1 MVYLEPVFGECKDN
15 GSSFKLDFDVLEICS
30 LGFLCHFCLGRFN
43 KFPELM
49 AAREDFFT
57 AFSLEFLIEF
67 SYEFPF
73 LRGFPCVRIGWKQK
87 VDGSKGHFAY
97 RWRR

>member
-1 MVYLEPVFGECKDN
+1 MMYLKSVFRESEDN
-15 GSSFKLDFDVLEICS
+15 GSTFKLDFDVLEICS
-30 LGFLCHFCLGRFN
+30 LGFLYHFSLGRFN

-67 SYEFPF
+67 SYEFGGFFKQLDLAPF
-73 LRGFPCVRIGWKQK
+73 CEGFHASV
-87 VDGSKGHFAY
+87 
-97 RWRR
+97 